1 MAEHTTVVGVFE
13 DRTQAAQALAE
24 LRSIGFSDNE
34 MGFAGRHDAAYT
46 ESTTEQKTEK
56 SPNSVV
62 RGIVGGVLG
71 AADVLL
77 VPITGPADAT
87 SILESVLPVTEEA
100 IDKLPYP
107 GSEKNAVEYT
117 RPDAPMTMPRE
128 TSTPSQETAATS
140 ITEPSEAGQQPSA
153 RENTTEG
160 IVTGGVV
167 GGVLGAAAAFFIPGI
182 GPVLAGGILATTL
195 GGAAIGSVAGG
206 FLGLFT
212 HAAVPEEKA
221 RYYEQEFKNGR
232 TIVTVNAPDRTQK
245 ASEVLQR
252 YGAMDVQTH

>member
-34 MGFAGRHDAAYT
+34 MGFASRHDAAYT
-46 ESTTEQKTEK
+46 ESTTEQKTEHG
-56 SPNSVV
+56 PNSVV
-62 RGIVGGVLG
+62 RGIIGGVLG

-87 SILESVLPVTEEA
+87 SILESILPVTEEA

-107 GSEKNAVEYT
+107 GSEKNDVAYT
-117 RPDAPMTMPRE
+117 RPDAPMTMPRA
-128 TSTPSQETAATS
+128 TTPQQEMAATS
-140 ITEPSEAGQQPSA
+140 ITESTEAEQQPSA
-153 RENTTEG
+153 HENTTEG

-167 GGVLGAAAAFFIPGI
+167 GGVLGAAAAFLIPGI

-206 FLGLFT
+206 FLGIFT

-245 ASEVLQR
+245 ASEVLQH
-252 YGAMDVQTH
+252 YGATDVQTH